1 MALVQTEE
9 IARRLTAAAPD
20 VDVEIVKFETTG
32 DSDQTSK
39 LLQHG
44 GKGGAFVA
52 QIRKAV
58 ISGELQAAMHSLKDM
73 PGNEDTPGLVI
84 GATLSRDPPGDVLV
98 LRSGILIDDLRRS
111 RGKGFKIGTNAVRRA
126 AYARRLF
133 PQIEVIHY
141 RGAADTRVRKL
152 DHLEMQRLPG
162 GGEVGPADA
171 LIMARSGLERVGL
184 AGRIAYEFS
193 VQEMLPAVGQG
204 IVAVEC
210 AANDWQTRRLLSGID
225 NPAAHRSADA
235 EREVLWV
242 LNGHCNSPIA
252 GFSTIQG
259 ARMTLTASVL
269 DETGGLFIEASR
281 AGRVDIRRQ
290 QRAGA
295 SGKADDLCVGDFS
308 AHALDNAAGRLDRPA
323 LEFARR
329 QHTGPG
335 VENLQHVGAG
345 LELSQQILD
354 RVFDQHVDDLRERLG
369 MTVGHHPRRR
379 LIRRALS
386 GHHIGRNRPRR
397 SAETDQSNFRI
408 EFA

>member
-1 MALVQTEE
+1 MAAIRLRIGTRKSAMALAQTEE
-9 IARRLTAAAPD
+9 IARRLTAAVPGL
-20 VDVEIVKFETTG
+20 DVEIVKFETSG

-52 QIRKAV
+52 EIRKAV
-58 ISGELQAAMHSLKDM
+58 LSGDLQAAMHSLKDM

-98 LRSGILIDDLRRS
+98 LREGVSMEDFRTS
-111 RGKGFKIGTNAVRRA
+111 RGKGYKIGTNAVRRA

-133 PQIEVIHY
+133 PQVEVIHY

-152 DHLEMQRLPG
+152 DRKEMQRLPG

-193 VQEMLPAVGQG
+193 IAEMLPAVGQG

-210 AANDWQTRRLLSGID
+210 AAQDWQTRRILSAID
-225 NPAAHRSADA
+225 DPAAHQSADA

-252 GFSTIQG
+252 GFSTIDG
-259 ARMTLTASVL
+259 ARMSLTASVL
-269 DETGGLFIEASR
+269 DEAGGLFIEASR
-281 AGRVDIRRQ
+281 
-290 QRAGA
+290 
-295 SGKADDLCVGDFS
+295 SGPA
-308 AHALDNAAGRLDRPA
+308 DRPRELGRA
-323 LEFARR
+323 
-329 QHTGPG
+329 
-335 VENLQHVGAG
+335 VG
-345 LELSQQILD
+345 LELLD
-354 RVFDQHVDDLRERLG
+354 KGAADIIER
-369 MTVGHHPRRR
+369 
-379 LIRRALS
+379 S
-386 GHHIGRNRPRR
+386 RPV
-397 SAETDQSNFRI
+397 
-408 EFA
+408 